1 MLPVDEI
8 VDIDRTRLARRRQL
22 VRRVGV
28 PVLAVV
34 AVIASILG
42 ISLYSYESNRAGAL
56 VLSRDLLHGLQERIS
71 HEVSLYLS
79 PATQAALIARDMVAR
94 HAVGDGEEALQGFAA
109 SMLNQVPQ
117 LQAFYAANSGGD
129 FIMVNRGANNGTST
143 KLILNTP
150 GARQVSQVGMDQT
163 GKILSHALLPNDH
176 FDPRTR
182 AWYKG
187 ALASKSVFWSEPYIF
202 YTSHAPGISASIRLV
217 QSGSAERVFGVDITL
232 KALSGFLARLH
243 IGKTGRAA
251 IVERDGTV
259 IAAANMIALTESS
272 GHAAIDATTSD
283 LHDPALTAAFDRFR
297 VEGFG
302 NRTLTVKGRQY
313 VTIASALPAAAQDWV
328 LLIAAPEGDFT
339 AFAQA
344 NTRRHL
350 LLSLITVALAAAMGV
365 LLVRQ
370 NRRGDRLARL
380 LAQSREADLNQSRA
394 LEALAAQPGL
404 FDREHPVPL
413 LTESLAA
420 LAKAGRAGIWRLT
433 GAGRILTCDDQFDP
447 KHDEHVEG
455 MQLSQSEL
463 PNFFEALAG
472 GAAIEVADA
481 SADPRTAELHRLV
494 MRPFGSRGISVVPIR
509 GGEAVA
515 GAVLVEDASATRRA
529 HHFTQMVASIA
540 GIRIGAEAA
549 TRQIADPTADPDA
562 APEAAAEGMQPY
574 SSGLIDEDTAPSGL
588 AARYFPSVA
597 AMIVRFDDANS
608 LARPDPTGTAAIA
621 DALAQALQAIGARFG
636 LPYMK
641 LTGHHVVAAAGCT
654 ASPDPGALVRLA
666 DAALAARERCL
677 TLLAQSGVD
686 PVFRIGIDF
695 APALGASLGAGLGE
709 QPRLFNLWGDVIR
722 TAELMAQSA
731 PDAGNIQVSEG
742 AYEPLRQH
750 FLFRARGRFYVP
762 GAGTART
769 FILAGRR

>member
-1 MLPVDEI
+1 MAVDEI
-8 VDIDRTRLARRRQL
+8 VDIDRTRFKRRRQL
-22 VRRVGV
+22 ARRIGV

-34 AVIASILG
+34 LVIASILG
-42 ISLYSYESNRAGAL
+42 ISFYSFESNRAGAL
-56 VLSRDLLHGLQERIS
+56 VLSRDLLHGLQERIA

-129 FIMVNRGANNGTST
+129 FIMVSRGANGGTST
-143 KLILNTP
+143 KLILNPP
-150 GARQVSQVGMDQT
+150 GARQVSVVGMDQT
-163 GKILSHALLPNDH
+163 GKILSHDVLPNDR

-187 ALASKSVFWSEPYIF
+187 ALASKAVFWSEPYIF
-202 YTSHAPGISASIRLV
+202 YSSHAPGISASIRLL
-217 QSGSAERVFGVDITL
+217 QSGTAKRVFGVDITL
-232 KALSGFLARLH
+232 QALSGFLARLH

-259 IAAANMIALTESS
+259 IAAANMIALTKSNS
-272 GHAAIDATTSD
+272 NAAIDATTAD

-302 NRTLTVKGRQY
+302 NRTLTVKGRRY
-313 VTIASALPAAAQDWV
+313 VTIASQLPAAAQDWV
-328 LLIAAPEGDFT
+328 LLIAAPESDFT

-344 NTRRHL
+344 NTRQHL
-350 LLSLITVALAAAMGV
+350 LLSLITVALAAAMGG

-394 LEALAAQPGL
+394 LEALAAQPDL
-404 FDREHPVPL
+404 FDRGRPAPL
-413 LTESLAA
+413 LTENLAA
-420 LAKAGRAGIWRLT
+420 LTQAGRAGIWRLR
-433 GAGRILTCDDQFDP
+433 GAGRILSCDDQFDP
-447 KHDEHVEG
+447 KQHDHVEG

-472 GAAIEVADA
+472 GVAMTVADA
-481 SADPRTAELHRLV
+481 AADPRTAELHRLV
-494 MRPFGSRGISVVPIR
+494 MRPFGSRAVSVVPIR
-509 GGEAVA
+509 NGENVA
-515 GAVLVEDASATRRA
+515 GAVLVEDAADTPRA
-529 HHFTQMVASIA
+529 HHFTHMVAAISA
-540 GIRIGAEAA
+540 IRIGAEAES
-549 TRQIADPTADPDA
+549 RQTADTGADTPG
-562 APEAAAEGMQPY
+562 APGAAAEGMQPF
-574 SSGLIDEDTAPSGL
+574 SSGLIDEDAAPAGL

-608 LARPDPTGTAAIA
+608 LARPDPAGTAAIA
-621 DALAQALQAIGARFG
+621 DALAQALQAIGARFA

-654 ASPDPGALVRLA
+654 ASPDPGALMRLA

-677 TLLAQSGVD
+677 ALLAQSGVD

-695 APALGASLGAGLGE
+695 ASALGAGLGE
-709 QPRLFNLWGDVIR
+709 QPRLFNLWGDAIR

-742 AYEPLRQH
+742 AYQPLREH